1 MFLILLSYILSA
13 VSRQDHSGTYKAFA
27 MRMSRRSQ
35 YCYVF
40 DLYLKRIR
48 RLGQLEIYGC
58 YKRDLLLR
66 FFFKYQ

>member
-1 MFLILLSYILSA
+1 MFLILLIYILSA
-13 VSRQDHSGTYKAFA
+13 VSRQDHRGTYKAFA

-48 RLGQLEIYGC
+48 RLGQLEIYG
-58 YKRDLLLR
+58 YKRDLLLK
-66 FFFKYQ
+66 KYQ